1 MKKLIIFLA
10 FAVCAIISKTNAQE
24 GKHTFESKAKEIA
37 SNIEKIT
44 KEEKELLKIQIEAVN
59 AELEKNTINKQQA
72 DDKKIDLATKSA
84 AKLESRLALEE
95 EKLSS
100 LVKDKVEGRLEND
113 GIKNTSRSAIVINI
127 DGKDVLNDTL
137 KRKPKVEKRTTSQ
150 LVFAFGANNVVTDG
164 ALANSD
170 FAYWRSDFFEW
181 GVTHNTR
188 IMKDNNLLHFKY
200 GLTFVYNSLNATN
213 NRAFQVNG
221 DKTELVQYPF
231 GLSKDRSYLKNVYLT
246 LPLHLE
252 FDFSKDKMVKDK
264 PVFQTHRGFRLG
276 VGGFVGYNT
285 NSKQYLKYEV
295 DGYKIKE
302 VQKGNWN
309 VNDWN
314 YGLSAYV
321 GWEET
326 SLYLK
331 YDLNPLFQNNDVK
344 QNNISLG
351 LRFDFN

>member
-10 FAVCAIISKTNAQE
+10 FAVCAIITKSQAQE
-24 GKHTFESKAKEIA
+24 GHQTFESKAKEIA
-37 SNIEKIT
+37 WNIEKIT
-44 KEEKELLKIQIEAVN
+44 KEEKKLLKAEIEAVN
-59 AELEKNTINKQQA
+59 AELEKNIINKQQA
-72 DDKKIDLATKSA
+72 DDRKIELATKSA

-95 EKLSS
+95 EKLSN
-100 LVKDKVEGRLEND
+100 LIKDKVDGRFESD
-113 GIKNTSRSAIVINI
+113 GAKNTIRNSIVLTI
-127 DGKDVLNDTL
+127 DGKDVLSDTL

-150 LVFAFGANNVVTDG
+150 FVFAFGANNLVTDG
-164 ALANSD
+164 AVANSD
-170 FAYWRSDFFEW
+170 FAYLRSNFFEW
-181 GVTHNTR
+181 GLTHNTR

-200 GLTFVYNSLNATN
+200 GLTFVYNSLNATD

-221 DKTELVQYPF
+221 DKTALVQYPF
-231 GLSKDRSYLKNVYLT
+231 GLSARKSYLKNVYLT
-246 LPLHLE
+246 IPLHLE
-252 FDFSKDKMVKDK
+252 FDFSKDKIVDDK
-264 PVFQTHRGFRLG
+264 PVFQTHKGFRLG

-285 NSKQYLKYEV
+285 NSKQYLRYEV

-302 VQKGNWN
+302 VKKGDWN

-321 GWEET
+321 GWEQT

-331 YDLNPLFQNNDVK
+331 YDLNPLFRGNDVE

-351 LRFDFN
+351 LRFDLN